1 MATPQPKIVYEGLSG
16 DREKWLDFAEDTAR
30 LTIPSLDPRG
40 HMRSKRHD
48 RPHTTEGTTAVFSM
62 ASMALK
68 VLMPP
73 GVLWGEVNMPPQVWK
88 FLEKKVREGGVSF
101 NDDDIATLKDRFRN
115 RTQDV
120 IKSLNQRNTRSRIG
134 AAIRRNLV
142 EGSTAIHNAPP
153 RPDADPRERIFRPE
167 GIRIFPLRSHVVM
180 RNEYGDVRVLCIE
193 EVIPVDPMQVQ
204 DKKDFKNEQHIW
216 TLIDYESEEIWRQ
229 IGDRGD
235 PFFVEDETVD
245 GYFVFST
252 EIPDIENYAH
262 SYFWNYLR
270 LIAQIDHAE
279 SSMAE
284 AMSDASWSPLG
295 VREGSTLAEDP
306 DQVTQKKTG
315 EVIVGQEGDIF
326 WWNTGRKIADW
337 AWVASMRNDD
347 RRELGNIS
355 AKGIKDRSI
364 GSDTSATA
372 ILEIV
377 DEIETQALDLLSSL
391 EDTLQRP
398 LMKSEM
404 AIHNRMVPLLDPN
417 SDEARLAEFVDIN
430 ITTGVGALS
439 KQRSMLRFVNG
450 LSVLQQ
456 LDPRL
461 RVNGV
466 NAADRI
472 GEGMLLDTEGLY
484 EQISPEE
491 MAVMSGGGADVEQ
504 PSREETVLTP
514 GGPQPPQPP
523 QPGRPR

>member
-1 MATPQPKIVYEGLSG
+1 MATPQPKVVYEGLKG
-16 DREKWLDFAEDTAR
+16 DREIWLNFAEDTAR

-88 FLEKKVREGGVSF
+88 FLDKKVREGASF
-101 NDDDIATLKDRFRN
+101 SENDIGALKDKFRG
-115 RTQDV
+115 RSQDV

-167 GIRIFPLRSHVVM
+167 GIRIFPLRSHVVV
-180 RNEYGDVRVLCIE
+180 RNEYGDVRILCIE
-193 EVIPVDPMQVQ
+193 EIIPVDPMQVQ
-204 DKKDFKNEQHIW
+204 HKRDFKNEQRIW
-216 TLIDYESEEIWRQ
+216 TLIDYESEEVWRQ

-235 PFFVEDETVD
+235 PFFVEDEPVD

-252 EIPDIENYAH
+252 EIPDIENYPH
-262 SYFWNYLR
+262 PYFWNYLR
-270 LIAQIDHAE
+270 LIALIDHAE
-279 SSMAE
+279 ASMAE

-306 DQVTQKKTG
+306 DMVTEKKTG

-326 WWNTGRKIADW
+326 WWNAGRKIADW
-337 AWVASMRNDD
+337 AWVAQMRNDD
-347 RRELGNIS
+347 KRELDNIS

-364 GSDTSATA
+364 AGDTSATA
-372 ILEIV
+372 ILEMV

-417 SDEARLAEFVDIN
+417 SDEARLAEFIDIN

-439 KQRSMLRFVNG
+439 KQRSMIRFVTQG
-450 LSVLQQ
+450 LGTLQQ
-456 LDPRL
+456 LDRRL

-472 GEGMLLDTEGLY
+472 AEGMLIDTEGLY
-484 EQISPEE
+484 EEIPPEQ
-491 MAVMSGGGADVEQ
+491 MAAPGGVGPDGQ
-504 PSREETVLTP
+504 PAREETVMTP

-523 QPGRPR
+523 QPGTPR